1 MICATGSQAFCPE
14 IDKKPVSWSLIF
26 PWIWVLYI
34 FPSSI
39 QLPPMAIDATDWDE
53 GYVGI
58 DGSRIR
64 VVSKNCGKGVT
75 GRGQIQQ
82 GFRRHFGKQDEDSLR
97 ILEGKLQQY
106 RIASYDCCIIFAPK
120 IQKNTKFVEIPLI
133 PTPLRPL
140 FIHGCPTTSVS
151 WRSGYVLFRYQVDSE
166 ARSPCSSIWWMI
178 KRQTKQSH
186 K

>member
-14 IDKKPVSWSLIF
+14 IDKKPVSRSLIF

-75 GRGQIQQ
+75 GSGQIQQ
-82 GFRRHFGKQDEDSLR
+82 GFTVGV
-97 ILEGKLQQY
+97 
-106 RIASYDCCIIFAPK
+106 IFASKTK
-120 IQKNTKFVEIPLI
+120 IPWGFLRENCDNTALLLMIAVYICPKNTKKYEVCWNTSHPNTFASYFHPWLSNHQRFMKIRLCTLPL
-133 PTPLRPL
+133 PSR
-140 FIHGCPTTSVS
+140 
-151 WRSGYVLFRYQVDSE
+151 
-166 ARSPCSSIWWMI
+166 
-178 KRQTKQSH
+178 
-186 K
+186 

>member
-14 IDKKPVSWSLIF
+14 IDKKPVSRSLIF

-64 VVSKNCGKGVT
+64 VVSKNCGKDVT

-82 GFRRHFGKQDEDSLR
+82 GFRRHFCKQDEDSLR
-97 ILEGKLQQY
+97 ILEGKLRQY
-106 RIASYDCCIIFAPK
+106 SIASYDCCIYLPQKYKK
-120 IQKNTKFVEIPLI
+120 I
-133 PTPLRPL
+133 
-140 FIHGCPTTSVS
+140 
-151 WRSGYVLFRYQVDSE
+151 RSLLKYLSSQHLCVLF
-166 ARSPCSSIWWMI
+166 SSMVV
-178 KRQTKQSH
+178 QPPAFHEDQAMYSSATK
-186 K
+186 